1 MTTITD
7 LAIRT
12 AGRTGITD
20 DAAETALT
28 TYMEQIEALEQ
39 RTIDPDDISDD
50 DAAFLLESVVQAQ
63 RAGDLGTRELAA
75 LEEVMPGVERAQ
87 AILADA
93 EAQRNDA
100 IKAALNAGAR
110 VKDVATAAGLSRQRV
125 EQIRGA

>member
-87 AILADA
+87 ADLVDA
-93 EAQRNDA
+93 EQTRNRA
-100 IKAALNAGAR
+100 IMEALDAGAR
-110 VKDVATAAGLSRQRV
+110 VKDVAAVTGLSRQRV
-125 EQIRGA
+125 EQIRAQ

>member
-1 MTTITD
+1 MTDIQT

-20 DAAETALT
+20 DAAEAALT

-75 LEEVMPGVERAQ
+75 LEDTMPGVERAQ
-87 AILADA
+87 ADLADA
-93 EAQRNDA
+93 EQARNRA
-100 IKAALNAGAR
+100 IVEALHAGAR
-110 VKDVATAAGLSRQRV
+110 VKDVAAASGLSRQRV
-125 EQIRGA
+125 EQIRAQ